1 MQAHIGPAGRGQGGS
16 MQRGVGLFG
25 IGCLLVAA
33 TTASAQQASVTV
45 FVGVHVVPMIQE
57 QVLRNQTVV
66 VTGDRITA
74 IGPNGRVAVP
84 EGATRIDGRG
94 KFLMP
99 GLTDMHVHFYHPI
112 RPSTRA
118 PHVEY
123 IRHSQDLALLFVANG
138 VTTVRNMW
146 GTAAHLTLRKEIEAG
161 HVLGPRIAT
170 TGVTT
175 DGVPATWPSTRE
187 VRNASEAAVAVS
199 ADHDAGFDAVKVY
212 TGLSAEACDGIVA
225 AARRIGMPVWGH
237 VPTAVGL
244 SRVLASGRGS
254 IEHGDGYLRAAQL
267 DSIAPTAPARPETV
281 DPKKLADLVA
291 ATVAANVWNCP
302 TLTVIEKVTEM
313 DRWPALKAIPL
324 MRFVPPPVLAGWNP
338 TLDFRYQDAPAERRA
353 AAQRRFEFSLS

>member
-1 MQAHIGPAGRGQGGS
+1 

-99 GLTDMHVHFYHPI
+99 RL
-112 RPSTRA
+112 
-118 PHVEY
+118 
-123 IRHSQDLALLFVANG
+123 
-138 VTTVRNMW
+138 
-146 GTAAHLTLRKEIEAG
+146 
-161 HVLGPRIAT
+161 
-170 TGVTT
+170 
-175 DGVPATWPSTRE
+175 
-187 VRNASEAAVAVS
+187 
-199 ADHDAGFDAVKVY
+199 
-212 TGLSAEACDGIVA
+212 
-225 AARRIGMPVWGH
+225 
-237 VPTAVGL
+237 
-244 SRVLASGRGS
+244 
-254 IEHGDGYLRAAQL
+254 
-267 DSIAPTAPARPETV
+267 TAPARPETV

-313 DRWPALKAIPL
+313 DRWPALKAIAL